1 MSGQFDEADLRRRMN
16 GAIESLKSDFGG
28 LRTGRASVS
37 LLDPVMVDAYG
48 SQMPL
53 NQVASVSTP
62 EARLISVQI
71 WDKGMVAAADKAVRN
86 AGLGLNPVV
95 DGQTLRIPIPE
106 LNEERR
112 AEMTKIAG
120 KYAEGAKVAV
130 RNVRRDG
137 METLKREEKDG
148 NISQDE
154 QKSLGEDVQKLTD
167 KMVTEIEGLAEA
179 KEKEIM
185 QV

>member
-1 MSGQFDEADLRRRMN
+1 MSAEFDLDDLSRRMN
-16 GAIESLKSDFGG
+16 GAIENLKSEFGG

-62 EARLISVQI
+62 EARLISVQV
-71 WDKGMVAAADKAVRN
+71 WDKGMVATADKAIRN

-120 KYAEGAKVAV
+120 KYAEGAKIAV

-137 METLKREEKDG
+137 METLKREEKGGD
-148 NISQDE
+148 ISQDE

-167 KMVTEIEGLAEA
+167 QIVAKIDELATA

>member
-1 MSGQFDEADLRRRMN
+1 MSAEFDMGDLRRRMS
-16 GAIESLKSDFGG
+16 GAIDNLKSEYGG

-48 SQMPL
+48 SKMPL
-53 NQVASVSTP
+53 NQVATVSTP
-62 EARLISVQI
+62 EARLISVQV
-71 WDKGMVAAADKAVRN
+71 WDKGMVSAADKAVRN

-120 KYAEGAKVAV
+120 KYAEGAKIAV

-148 NISQDE
+148 DISQDE

-167 KMVTEIEGLAEA
+167 QMVSDIEGLAVA